1 MVSGRIPEDG
11 CSRGGRKCLVAEAH
25 LPTLHPRTR
34 GKNRYVYAVRSRR
47 SRGISVGINLDPQKT
62 CNFDCVY
69 CEVIDRREIA
79 KGTGRP
85 GIAIDDVAKE
95 LAEEL
100 ASRARPAG
108 SDAADPIRDIAFA
121 GDGEPST
128 FRGFLPLARAL
139 FDVRDAAGFGNVP
152 FVLIT
157 NGSGLARDEMR
168 DAHDLFASRGGTFW
182 IKLDAGSEGFYKTI
196 ARSAIPFERV
206 LANLT
211 GAAKRHPVVVQ
222 AMFLGL
228 AGKPPPPH
236 EIDAWAGRLAAVV
249 EAGGRL
255 SLVQVYTVA
264 RETMEPGVTPL
275 TKQELEGIAEAAR
288 AAVPGV
294 PVETFV

>member
-1 MVSGRIPEDG
+1 VVETD
-11 CSRGGRKCLVAEAH
+11 
-25 LPTLHPRTR
+25 LPTLHPRMR
-34 GKNRYVYAVRSRR
+34 GKNRYVYAVRARR
-47 SRGISVGINLDPQKT
+47 SHGISVGINLDPQKT

-85 GIAIDDVAKE
+85 AIAIDVVAKE

-100 ASRARPAG
+100 ASRTRAAG
-108 SDAADPIRDIAFA
+108 SSAADPVRDIAFA

-139 FDVRDAAGFGNVP
+139 FDVRDAAGFKDVP

-168 DAHDLFASRGGTFW
+168 EAHDLFASRGGRFW
-182 IKLDAGSEGFYKTI
+182 IKLDAGTEGFYKAI
-196 ARSAIPFERV
+196 ARSAIPFDRI

-222 AMFLGL
+222 AMFLRFRGE
-228 AGKPPPPH
+228 PPPRD
-236 EIDAWAGRLAAVV
+236 EIAAWASRLAAVV
-249 EAGGRL
+249 DAGGRL
-255 SLVQVYTVA
+255 ALVQVYTVA

-275 TKQELEGIAEAAR
+275 TKAELEDIAGAAR
-288 AAVPGV
+288 SAVPDV

>member
-1 MVSGRIPEDG
+1 M
-11 CSRGGRKCLVAEAH
+11 AETH

-34 GKNRYVYAVRSRR
+34 GKGRYVYVVRSRR
-47 SRGISVGINLDPQKT
+47 SHGISVGINLDPQKT

-85 GIAIDDVAKE
+85 AIAIDDVAHE

-100 ASRARPAG
+100 ASRARAAG
-108 SDAADPIRDIAFA
+108 ACAADPVRDIAFA

-128 FRGFLPLARAL
+128 FRGFLPLARTL
-139 FDVRDAAGFGNVP
+139 FDVRDAAGFAAVP

-157 NGSGLARDEMR
+157 NGSGLGRDEMR
-168 DAHDLFASRGGTFW
+168 EAHDLFQSRGGAFW
-182 IKLDAGSEGFYKTI
+182 IKLDAGTENFFKTI
-196 ARSAIPFERV
+196 ARTSIPFERILSN
-206 LANLT
+206 LAA
-211 GAAKRHPVVVQ
+211 AAKRHPVVVQ
-222 AMFLGL
+222 AMFLRFRGE
-228 AGKPPPPH
+228 PPPKE
-236 EIDAWAGRLAAVV
+236 EIAAWASRLAEVV
-249 EAGGRL
+249 DAGGRL
-255 SLVQVYTVA
+255 ALVQVYTVA

-275 TKQELEGIAEAAR
+275 TKAELEDIAGAAR

>member
-1 MVSGRIPEDG
+1 M
-11 CSRGGRKCLVAEAH
+11 AETH

-34 GKNRYVYAVRSRR
+34 GKSRYVYAVRARR
-47 SRGISVGINLDPQKT
+47 SHGISVGINLDPQKT

-85 GIAIDDVAKE
+85 PIAVGDVARE

-100 ASRARPAG
+100 AARSRPAG
-108 SDAADPIRDIAFA
+108 PSAADPVRDIAFA

-128 FRGFLPLARAL
+128 FRGFLPLARTL
-139 FDVRDAAGFGNVP
+139 FDVRDAAGFGHVP

-168 DAHDLFASRGGTFW
+168 EAHDLFQSRGGTFW
-182 IKLDAGSEGFYKTI
+182 IKLDAGTEGFYRMI
-196 ARSAIPFERV
+196 CRSGIPFEKT
-206 LANLT
+206 LANLA

-222 AMFLGL
+222 AMFLRLRGE
-228 AGKPPPPH
+228 PPPRD
-236 EIDAWAGRLAAVV
+236 EIAAWASRLAAVV
-249 EAGGRL
+249 DAGGRF

-275 TKQELEGIAEAAR
+275 TREELEDIAGAAR